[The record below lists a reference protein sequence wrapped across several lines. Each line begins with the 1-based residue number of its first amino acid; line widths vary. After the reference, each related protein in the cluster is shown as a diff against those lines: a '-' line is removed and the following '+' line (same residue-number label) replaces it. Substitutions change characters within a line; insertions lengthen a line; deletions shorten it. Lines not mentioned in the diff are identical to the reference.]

1 MNKKLYHSILAVKLK
16 LQVSFPKGLLHWL
29 LKVFAV
35 TITAKQF
42 TYTYG

>member
-1 MNKKLYHSILAVKLK
+1 MNKKLYHSILTIESK
-16 LQVSFPKGLLHWL
+16 LQVSFPKGLLHCL

-42 TYTYG
+42 TYKYG